1 MPVGWVANRD
11 AASISTDSDYPTDS
25 FRVYGEDGD
34 KLRGCAAVTPV
45 PEPRKQAAML
55 ENQTNLMT
63 GSQLSRR
70 RRYLLCFIILAIAT
84 LIRWLLNPVL
94 KAELPYIVLYFAI
107 MLIAWIGG
115 LGPAVLGVVLG
126 IISANYLF
134 IAPQHAWS
142 TSIGTHDLVTTFLF
156 AFIGIAT
163 GAMSEVYGRALAE
176 ARKAY
181 GLSQD
186 RQFELEYIYSSAPV
200 GLAFVDENLRYLR
213 VNDALAALNG
223 VPARDHI
230 GKSVADILPPSAVE
244 LLTPLVR
251 KVLTSR
257 TPLVDYEIQAEAPP
271 GSGELRYMK
280 LSFYPVQIGELR
292 GVHAVIEDVTTA
304 RKTEL
309 ELKSLEQQLQHA
321 VKMEAI
327 GRLAGG
333 IAHDF
338 NNLLMVISSYT
349 ELLLQQLEGDPGIA
363 RKLHAIAG
371 ATQRAARLT
380 RQLLAFSRKQT
391 LQAQVLEFDSLVAN
405 LEPLLRRILHEDID
419 LILELDCGKTKVK
432 IDPAQFEQVLMNLTL
447 NSRDAMATKG
457 TLVIHTACHQCEED
471 SVRPLFTLPA
481 GAYVEMSITDSGRG
495 MPPEVQ
501 ARIFDPFFTTKEP
514 GQGTGLGLAMVY
526 GIVKQSGG
534 YIEVN
539 SEIGQGT
546 TFRLWLPIFEEG
558 ADHSVQEPS
567 AAPLSKATILLV
579 EDEAM
584 LRQAINESLS
594 ALGYRVLEAPDGL
607 RAVDIM
613 EKEGDTIDLIL
624 SDAVMP
630 RMGGAELIQQVRA
643 RRPAMKA
650 VLMSGY
656 THAHS
661 LAVGPAGDPDPDIVI
676 LQKPFAHAELAKIIR
691 KLLSNSSQP

>member
-1 MPVGWVANRD
+1 
-11 AASISTDSDYPTDS
+11 
-25 FRVYGEDGD
+25 
-34 KLRGCAAVTPV
+34 
-45 PEPRKQAAML
+45 ML
-55 ENQTNLMT
+55 ENQTQLMT
-63 GSQLSRR
+63 GFRLSRSS
-70 RRYLLCFIILAIAT
+70 RYVICIAVLSAAT
-84 LIRWLLNPVL
+84 IVRWLLNPVL
-94 KAELPYIVLYFAI
+94 KTELPYIVLYFAI

-126 IISANYLF
+126 IVSANYLF
-134 IAPQHAWS
+134 IAPQHAWFR
-142 TSIGTHDLVTTFLF
+142 SIGLHDLVTTLLF

-163 GAMSEVYGRALAE
+163 GGMSEVYGRALTESRE
-176 ARKAY
+176 AYK
-181 GLSQD
+181 LSQD

-213 VNDALAALNG
+213 VNDDFAALNG
-223 VPARDHI
+223 APARDHF
-230 GKSVADILPPSAVE
+230 GKSLSDILPATAVE

-251 KVLTSR
+251 KVLTTH

-292 GVHAVIEDVTTA
+292 GVHAVIEDVTAA
-304 RKTEL
+304 RRTEL

-333 IAHDF
+333 VAHDF

-349 ELLLQQLEGDPGIA
+349 ELLLQQLEHDPAMA

-405 LEPLLRRILHEDID
+405 SEPLLRRVLHEDID
-419 LILELDCGKTKVK
+419 LILELDCAKAKVK
-432 IDPAQFEQVLMNLTL
+432 IDPAQFEHVLMNLTL
-447 NSRDAMATKG
+447 NSRDAMASKG
-457 TLVIHTACHQCEED
+457 RLVLQTACRRFYEE
-471 SVRPLFTLPA
+471 SVRSLFTLPA

-495 MPPEVQ
+495 MSPEVQ

-539 SEIGQGT
+539 SEVGGGT
-546 TFRLWLPIFEEG
+546 TFHIWLPIVEERVEELG
-558 ADHSVQEPS
+558 REPS
-567 AAPLSKATILLV
+567 SGQSVGATILLV
-579 EDEAM
+579 EDETI
-584 LRQAINESLS
+584 LRQAISESLS
-594 ALGYRVLEAPDGL
+594 ALGYCVLEAPDGA
-607 RAVDIM
+607 RAIEIM
-613 EKEGDTIDLIL
+613 DKEGSTVDLVL

-630 RMGGAELIQQVRA
+630 RIGGAELIQHLRA
-643 RRPAMKA
+643 RRPGMRAI
-650 VLMSGY
+650 LMSGY

-661 LAVGPAGDPDPDIVI
+661 VGAGSAGEPDPDIVV

-691 KLLSNSSQP
+691 KLLSNSLQA

>member
-1 MPVGWVANRD
+1 
-11 AASISTDSDYPTDS
+11 
-25 FRVYGEDGD
+25 
-34 KLRGCAAVTPV
+34 
-45 PEPRKQAAML
+45 ML
-55 ENQTNLMT
+55 ENQTQLMT
-63 GSQLSRR
+63 GFRLSRSS
-70 RRYLLCFIILAIAT
+70 RYVICIAVLSAAT
-84 LIRWLLNPVL
+84 IVRWLLNPVL
-94 KAELPYIVLYFAI
+94 KTELPYIVLYFAI

-126 IISANYLF
+126 IVSANYLF
-134 IAPQHAWS
+134 IAPQHAWFR
-142 TSIGTHDLVTTFLF
+142 SIGLHDLVTTLLF

-163 GAMSEVYGRALAE
+163 GGMSEVYGRALTESRE
-176 ARKAY
+176 AYK
-181 GLSQD
+181 LSQD

-223 VPARDHI
+223 APARDHF
-230 GKSVADILPPSAVE
+230 GKSLSDILPATAVE

-251 KVLTSR
+251 KVLTTH

-292 GVHAVIEDVTTA
+292 GVHAVIEDVTAA
-304 RKTEL
+304 RRTEL

-333 IAHDF
+333 VAHDF

-349 ELLLQQLEGDPGIA
+349 ELLLQQLEHDPAMA

-405 LEPLLRRILHEDID
+405 SEPLLRRVLHEDID
-419 LILELDCGKTKVK
+419 LILELDCAKAKVK
-432 IDPAQFEQVLMNLTL
+432 IDPAQFEHVLMNLTL
-447 NSRDAMATKG
+447 NSRDAMASKG
-457 TLVIHTACHQCEED
+457 RLVLQTACRRFYEE
-471 SVRPLFTLPA
+471 SVRSLFTLPA

-495 MPPEVQ
+495 MSPEVQ

-539 SEIGQGT
+539 SEVGGGT
-546 TFRLWLPIFEEG
+546 TFHIWLPIVEERVEELG
-558 ADHSVQEPS
+558 REPS
-567 AAPLSKATILLV
+567 SGQSVGATILLV
-579 EDEAM
+579 EDETI
-584 LRQAINESLS
+584 LRQAISESLS
-594 ALGYRVLEAPDGL
+594 ALGYCVLEAPDGA
-607 RAVDIM
+607 RAIDIM
-613 EKEGDTIDLIL
+613 DKEGSTVDLVL

-630 RMGGAELIQQVRA
+630 RIGGAELIQHLRA
-643 RRPAMKA
+643 RRPGMRAI
-650 VLMSGY
+650 LMSGY

-661 LAVGPAGDPDPDIVI
+661 VGAGSAGEPDPDIVV

-691 KLLSNSSQP
+691 KLLSNSLQA

>member
-1 MPVGWVANRD
+1 
-11 AASISTDSDYPTDS
+11 
-25 FRVYGEDGD
+25 
-34 KLRGCAAVTPV
+34 
-45 PEPRKQAAML
+45 ML
-55 ENQTNLMT
+55 ENQTQLMT
-63 GSQLSRR
+63 GFRLSRSS
-70 RRYLLCFIILAIAT
+70 RYVICIAVLSAAT
-84 LIRWLLNPVL
+84 IVRWLLNPVL
-94 KAELPYIVLYFAI
+94 KTELPYIVLYFAI

-126 IISANYLF
+126 IVSANYLF
-134 IAPQHAWS
+134 IAPQHAWFR
-142 TSIGTHDLVTTFLF
+142 SIGLHDLVTTLLF

-163 GAMSEVYGRALAE
+163 GGMSEVYGRALAE
-176 ARKAY
+176 SREAY
-181 GLSQD
+181 KLSQD

-213 VNDALAALNG
+213 VNDDFAALNG
-223 VPARDHI
+223 APARDHF
-230 GKSVADILPPSAVE
+230 GKSLSDILPATAVE

-251 KVLTSR
+251 KVLTTH

-292 GVHAVIEDVTTA
+292 GVHAVIEDVTAA
-304 RKTEL
+304 RRTEL

-333 IAHDF
+333 VAHDF

-349 ELLLQQLEGDPGIA
+349 ELLLQQLEHDPAMA

-405 LEPLLRRILHEDID
+405 SEPLLRRVLHEDID
-419 LILELDCGKTKVK
+419 LILELDCAKAKVK
-432 IDPAQFEQVLMNLTL
+432 IDPAQFEHVLMNLTL
-447 NSRDAMATKG
+447 NSRDAMASKG
-457 TLVIHTACHQCEED
+457 RLVLQTACRRFYEE
-471 SVRPLFTLPA
+471 SVRSLFTLPA
-481 GAYVEMSITDSGRG
+481 GAYVKMSITDSGRG
-495 MPPEVQ
+495 MSPEVQ

-539 SEIGQGT
+539 SEVGGGT
-546 TFRLWLPIFEEG
+546 TFHIWLPIVEERVEELG
-558 ADHSVQEPS
+558 REPS
-567 AAPLSKATILLV
+567 SGQSVGATILLV
-579 EDEAM
+579 EDETI
-584 LRQAINESLS
+584 LRQAISESLS
-594 ALGYRVLEAPDGL
+594 ALGYCVLEAPDGA
-607 RAVDIM
+607 RAIDIM
-613 EKEGDTIDLIL
+613 DKEGSTVDLVL

-630 RMGGAELIQQVRA
+630 RIGGAELIQHLRA
-643 RRPAMKA
+643 RRPGMRAI
-650 VLMSGY
+650 LMSGY

-661 LAVGPAGDPDPDIVI
+661 VGAGSAGEPDPDIVV

-691 KLLSNSSQP
+691 KLLSNSLQA

>member
-1 MPVGWVANRD
+1 
-11 AASISTDSDYPTDS
+11 
-25 FRVYGEDGD
+25 
-34 KLRGCAAVTPV
+34 
-45 PEPRKQAAML
+45 ML
-55 ENQTNLMT
+55 ENQTQLMT
-63 GSQLSRR
+63 GFRLSRSS
-70 RRYLLCFIILAIAT
+70 RYVICIAVLSAAT
-84 LIRWLLNPVL
+84 IVRWLLNPVL
-94 KAELPYIVLYFAI
+94 KTELPYIVLYFAI

-126 IISANYLF
+126 IVSANYLF
-134 IAPQHAWS
+134 IAPQHAWFR
-142 TSIGTHDLVTTFLF
+142 SIGLHDLVTTLLF

-163 GAMSEVYGRALAE
+163 GGMSEVYGRALAE
-176 ARKAY
+176 SREAY
-181 GLSQD
+181 KLSQD

-223 VPARDHI
+223 APARDHF
-230 GKSVADILPPSAVE
+230 GKSLSDILPATAVE

-251 KVLTSR
+251 KVLTTH

-292 GVHAVIEDVTTA
+292 GVHAVIEDVTAA
-304 RKTEL
+304 RRTEL

-333 IAHDF
+333 VAHDF

-349 ELLLQQLEGDPGIA
+349 ELLLQQLEHDPAMA

-405 LEPLLRRILHEDID
+405 SEPLLRRVLHEDID
-419 LILELDCGKTKVK
+419 LILELDCAKAKVK
-432 IDPAQFEQVLMNLTL
+432 IDPAQFEHVLMNLTL
-447 NSRDAMATKG
+447 NSRDAMASKG
-457 TLVIHTACHQCEED
+457 RLVLQTACRRFYEE
-471 SVRPLFTLPA
+471 SVRSLFTLPA
-481 GAYVEMSITDSGRG
+481 GAYVKMSITDSGRG
-495 MPPEVQ
+495 MSPEVQ

-539 SEIGQGT
+539 SEVGGGT
-546 TFRLWLPIFEEG
+546 TFHIWLPIVEERVEELG
-558 ADHSVQEPS
+558 REPS
-567 AAPLSKATILLV
+567 SGQSVGATILLV
-579 EDEAM
+579 EDETI
-584 LRQAINESLS
+584 LRQAISESLS
-594 ALGYRVLEAPDGL
+594 ALGYCVLEAPDGA
-607 RAVDIM
+607 RAIEIM
-613 EKEGDTIDLIL
+613 DKEGSTVDLVL

-630 RMGGAELIQQVRA
+630 RIGGAELIQHLRA
-643 RRPAMKA
+643 RRPGMRAI
-650 VLMSGY
+650 LMSGY

-661 LAVGPAGDPDPDIVI
+661 VGAGSAGEPDPDIVV

-691 KLLSNSSQP
+691 KLLSNSLQA

>member
-1 MPVGWVANRD
+1 
-11 AASISTDSDYPTDS
+11 
-25 FRVYGEDGD
+25 
-34 KLRGCAAVTPV
+34 
-45 PEPRKQAAML
+45 ML
-55 ENQTNLMT
+55 ENQTQLMT
-63 GSQLSRR
+63 GFRLSRSS
-70 RRYLLCFIILAIAT
+70 RYVICIAVLSAAT
-84 LIRWLLNPVL
+84 IVRWLLNPVL
-94 KAELPYIVLYFAI
+94 KTELPYIVLYFAI

-126 IISANYLF
+126 IVSANYLF
-134 IAPQHAWS
+134 IAPQHAWFR
-142 TSIGTHDLVTTFLF
+142 SIGLHDLVTTLLF

-163 GAMSEVYGRALAE
+163 GGMSEVYGRALTESRE
-176 ARKAY
+176 AYK
-181 GLSQD
+181 LSQD

-213 VNDALAALNG
+213 VNDDFAALNG
-223 VPARDHI
+223 APARDHF
-230 GKSVADILPPSAVE
+230 GKSLSDILPATAVE

-251 KVLTSR
+251 KVLTTH

-292 GVHAVIEDVTTA
+292 GVHAVIEDVTAA
-304 RKTEL
+304 RRTEL

-333 IAHDF
+333 VAHDF

-349 ELLLQQLEGDPGIA
+349 ELLLQQLEHDPAMA

-405 LEPLLRRILHEDID
+405 SEPLLRRVLHEDID
-419 LILELDCGKTKVK
+419 LILELDCAKAKVK
-432 IDPAQFEQVLMNLTL
+432 IDPAQFEHVLMNLTL
-447 NSRDAMATKG
+447 NSRDAMASKG
-457 TLVIHTACHQCEED
+457 RLVLQTACRRFYEE
-471 SVRPLFTLPA
+471 SVRSLFTLPA
-481 GAYVEMSITDSGRG
+481 GAYVKMSITDSGRG
-495 MPPEVQ
+495 MSPEVQ

-539 SEIGQGT
+539 SEVGGGT
-546 TFRLWLPIFEEG
+546 TFHIWLPIVEERVEELG
-558 ADHSVQEPS
+558 REPS
-567 AAPLSKATILLV
+567 SGQSVGATILLV
-579 EDEAM
+579 EDETI
-584 LRQAINESLS
+584 LRQAISESLS
-594 ALGYRVLEAPDGL
+594 ALGYCVLEAPDGA
-607 RAVDIM
+607 RAIDIM
-613 EKEGDTIDLIL
+613 DKEGSTVDLVL

-630 RMGGAELIQQVRA
+630 RIGGAELIQHLRA
-643 RRPAMKA
+643 RRPGMRAI
-650 VLMSGY
+650 LMSGY

-661 LAVGPAGDPDPDIVI
+661 VGAGSAGEPDPDIVV

-691 KLLSNSSQP
+691 KLLSNSLQA

>member
-1 MPVGWVANRD
+1 
-11 AASISTDSDYPTDS
+11 
-25 FRVYGEDGD
+25 
-34 KLRGCAAVTPV
+34 
-45 PEPRKQAAML
+45 ML
-55 ENQTNLMT
+55 ENQTQLMT
-63 GSQLSRR
+63 GFRLSRSS
-70 RRYLLCFIILAIAT
+70 RYVICIAVLSAAT
-84 LIRWLLNPVL
+84 IVRWLLNPVL
-94 KAELPYIVLYFAI
+94 KTELPYIVLYFAI

-126 IISANYLF
+126 IVSANYLF
-134 IAPQHAWS
+134 IAPQHAWFR
-142 TSIGTHDLVTTFLF
+142 SIGLHDLVTTLLF

-163 GAMSEVYGRALAE
+163 GGMSEVYGRALAE
-176 ARKAY
+176 SREAY
-181 GLSQD
+181 KLSQD

-223 VPARDHI
+223 APARDHF
-230 GKSVADILPPSAVE
+230 GKSLSDILPATAVE

-251 KVLTSR
+251 KVLTTH

-292 GVHAVIEDVTTA
+292 GVHAVIEDVTAA
-304 RKTEL
+304 RRTEL

-333 IAHDF
+333 VAHDF

-349 ELLLQQLEGDPGIA
+349 ELLLQQLEHDPAMA

-405 LEPLLRRILHEDID
+405 SEPLLRRVLHEDID
-419 LILELDCGKTKVK
+419 LILELDCAKAKVK
-432 IDPAQFEQVLMNLTL
+432 IDPAQFEHVLMNLTL
-447 NSRDAMATKG
+447 NSRDAMASKG
-457 TLVIHTACHQCEED
+457 RLVLQTACRRFYEE
-471 SVRPLFTLPA
+471 SVRSLFTLPA

-495 MPPEVQ
+495 MSPEVQ

-539 SEIGQGT
+539 SEVGGGT
-546 TFRLWLPIFEEG
+546 TFHIWLPIVEERVEELG
-558 ADHSVQEPS
+558 REPS
-567 AAPLSKATILLV
+567 SGQSVGATILLV
-579 EDEAM
+579 EDETI
-584 LRQAINESLS
+584 LRQAISESLS
-594 ALGYRVLEAPDGL
+594 ALGYCVLEAPDGA
-607 RAVDIM
+607 RAIEIM
-613 EKEGDTIDLIL
+613 DKEGSTVDLVL

-630 RMGGAELIQQVRA
+630 RIGGAELIQHLRA
-643 RRPAMKA
+643 RRPGMRAI
-650 VLMSGY
+650 LMSGY

-661 LAVGPAGDPDPDIVI
+661 VGAGSAGEPDPDIVV

-691 KLLSNSSQP
+691 KLLSNSLQA

>member
-1 MPVGWVANRD
+1 
-11 AASISTDSDYPTDS
+11 
-25 FRVYGEDGD
+25 
-34 KLRGCAAVTPV
+34 
-45 PEPRKQAAML
+45 ML
-55 ENQTNLMT
+55 ENQTQLMT
-63 GSQLSRR
+63 GFRLSRSS
-70 RRYLLCFIILAIAT
+70 RYVICIAVLSAAT
-84 LIRWLLNPVL
+84 IVRWLLNPVL
-94 KAELPYIVLYFAI
+94 KTELPYIVLYFAI

-126 IISANYLF
+126 IVSANYLF
-134 IAPQHAWS
+134 IAPQHAWFR
-142 TSIGTHDLVTTFLF
+142 SIGLHDLVTTLLF

-163 GAMSEVYGRALAE
+163 GGMSEVYGRALAE
-176 ARKAY
+176 SREAY
-181 GLSQD
+181 KLSQD

-223 VPARDHI
+223 APARDHF
-230 GKSVADILPPSAVE
+230 GKSLSDILPATAVE

-251 KVLTSR
+251 KVLTTH

-292 GVHAVIEDVTTA
+292 GVHAVIEDVTAA
-304 RKTEL
+304 RRTEL

-333 IAHDF
+333 VAHDF

-349 ELLLQQLEGDPGIA
+349 ELLLQQLEHDPAMA

-405 LEPLLRRILHEDID
+405 SEPLLRRVLHEDID
-419 LILELDCGKTKVK
+419 LILELDCAKAKVK
-432 IDPAQFEQVLMNLTL
+432 IDPAQFEHVLMNLTL
-447 NSRDAMATKG
+447 NSRDAMASKG
-457 TLVIHTACHQCEED
+457 RLVLQTACRRFYEE
-471 SVRPLFTLPA
+471 SVRSLFTLPA

-495 MPPEVQ
+495 MSPEVQ

-539 SEIGQGT
+539 SEVGGGT
-546 TFRLWLPIFEEG
+546 TFHIWLPIVEERVEELG
-558 ADHSVQEPS
+558 REPS
-567 AAPLSKATILLV
+567 SGQSVGATILLV
-579 EDEAM
+579 EDETI
-584 LRQAINESLS
+584 LRQAISESLS
-594 ALGYRVLEAPDGL
+594 ALGYCVLEAPDGA
-607 RAVDIM
+607 RAIDIM
-613 EKEGDTIDLIL
+613 DKEGSTVDLVL

-630 RMGGAELIQQVRA
+630 RIGGAELIQHLRA
-643 RRPAMKA
+643 RRPGMRAI
-650 VLMSGY
+650 LMSGY

-661 LAVGPAGDPDPDIVI
+661 VGAGSAGEPDPDIVV

-691 KLLSNSSQP
+691 KLLSNSLQA

>member
-1 MPVGWVANRD
+1 
-11 AASISTDSDYPTDS
+11 
-25 FRVYGEDGD
+25 
-34 KLRGCAAVTPV
+34 
-45 PEPRKQAAML
+45 ML
-55 ENQTNLMT
+55 ENQTQLMT
-63 GSQLSRR
+63 GFRLSRSS
-70 RRYLLCFIILAIAT
+70 RYVICIAVLSAAT
-84 LIRWLLNPVL
+84 IVRWLLNPVL
-94 KAELPYIVLYFAI
+94 KTELPYIVLYFAI

-126 IISANYLF
+126 IVSANYLF
-134 IAPQHAWS
+134 IAPQHAWFR
-142 TSIGTHDLVTTFLF
+142 SIGLHDLVTTLLF

-163 GAMSEVYGRALAE
+163 GGMSEVYGRALAE
-176 ARKAY
+176 SREAY
-181 GLSQD
+181 KLSQD

-213 VNDALAALNG
+213 VNDDFAALNG
-223 VPARDHI
+223 APARDHF
-230 GKSVADILPPSAVE
+230 GKSLSDILPATAVE

-251 KVLTSR
+251 KVLTTH

-292 GVHAVIEDVTTA
+292 GVHAVIEDVTAA
-304 RKTEL
+304 RRTEL

-333 IAHDF
+333 VAHDF

-349 ELLLQQLEGDPGIA
+349 ELLLQQLEHDPAMA

-405 LEPLLRRILHEDID
+405 SEPLLRRVLHEDID
-419 LILELDCGKTKVK
+419 LILELDCAKAKVK
-432 IDPAQFEQVLMNLTL
+432 IDPAQFEHVLMNLTL
-447 NSRDAMATKG
+447 NSRDAMASKG
-457 TLVIHTACHQCEED
+457 RLVLQTACRRFYEE
-471 SVRPLFTLPA
+471 SVRSLFTLPA

-495 MPPEVQ
+495 MSPEVQ

-539 SEIGQGT
+539 SEVGGGT
-546 TFRLWLPIFEEG
+546 TFHIWLPIVEERVEELG
-558 ADHSVQEPS
+558 REPS
-567 AAPLSKATILLV
+567 SGQSVGATILLV
-579 EDEAM
+579 EDETI
-584 LRQAINESLS
+584 LRQAISESLS
-594 ALGYRVLEAPDGL
+594 ALGYCVLEAPDGA
-607 RAVDIM
+607 RAIEIM
-613 EKEGDTIDLIL
+613 DKEGSTVDLVL

-630 RMGGAELIQQVRA
+630 RIGGAELIQHLRA
-643 RRPAMKA
+643 RRPGMRAI
-650 VLMSGY
+650 LMSGY

-661 LAVGPAGDPDPDIVI
+661 VGAGSAGEPDPDIVV

-691 KLLSNSSQP
+691 KLLSNSLQA

>member
-1 MPVGWVANRD
+1 
-11 AASISTDSDYPTDS
+11 
-25 FRVYGEDGD
+25 
-34 KLRGCAAVTPV
+34 
-45 PEPRKQAAML
+45 ML
-55 ENQTNLMT
+55 ENQTQLMT
-63 GSQLSRR
+63 GFRLSRSS
-70 RRYLLCFIILAIAT
+70 RYLICIALLGVAT
-84 LIRWLLNPVL
+84 VVRLLLNPVL
-94 KAELPYIVLYFAI
+94 KTELPYIVLYFAI

-134 IAPQHAWS
+134 MAPQHAWS
-142 TSIGTHDLVTTFLF
+142 TSIGMHDLVTTLLF

-163 GAMSEVYGRALAE
+163 GGMSEVYGRALAE
-176 ARKAY
+176 SREAY
-181 GLSQD
+181 KLSQD
-186 RQFELEYIYSSAPV
+186 RQFELEHIYSSAPV

-223 VPARDHI
+223 APPSAHV
-230 GKSVADILPPSAVE
+230 GKSVSDILPASAVA

-251 KVLTSR
+251 KVLATR

-292 GVHAVIEDVTTA
+292 GVHAVIEDVTAA
-304 RKTEL
+304 RRTEL

-333 IAHDF
+333 VAHDF

-349 ELLLQQLEGDPGIA
+349 ELLLQQLEHDPAIA
-363 RKLHAIAG
+363 RKLQAIAG

-405 LEPLLRRILHEDID
+405 SEPLLRRVLHEDID
-419 LILELDCGKTKVK
+419 LIMELHCAKTKVK
-432 IDPAQFEQVLMNLTL
+432 IDPAQFEHVLMNLTL
-447 NSRDAMATKG
+447 NSRDAMTSKG
-457 TLVIHTACHQCEED
+457 RLVIHTACRRYDEE
-471 SVRPLFTLPA
+471 SVRSLFTLPA

-495 MPPEVQ
+495 MSPEVQ

-539 SEIGQGT
+539 SEVGQGT
-546 TFRLWLPIFEEG
+546 TFHVWLPIVEG
-558 ADHSVQEPS
+558 WAEQSVQEPS
-567 AAPLSKATILLV
+567 SALSTGATILLV
-579 EDEAM
+579 EDETI
-584 LRQAINESLS
+584 LRQAISESLS
-594 ALGYRVLEAPDGL
+594 ALGYRVLEAPDGA
-607 RAVDIM
+607 RAIEIM
-613 EKEGDTIDLIL
+613 DTEGGTVDLIL

-630 RMGGAELIQQVRA
+630 RIGGAELIHHVRA
-643 RRPAMKA
+643 GRPRMKA
-650 VLMSGY
+650 ILMSGY
-656 THAHS
+656 AHAHS
-661 LAVGPAGDPDPDIVI
+661 VGAGSAGEPDPDIVV

-691 KLLSNSSQP
+691 KLLSNSRQS

>member
-1 MPVGWVANRD
+1 
-11 AASISTDSDYPTDS
+11 
-25 FRVYGEDGD
+25 
-34 KLRGCAAVTPV
+34 
-45 PEPRKQAAML
+45 ML
-55 ENQTNLMT
+55 ENQTQLMT
-63 GSQLSRR
+63 GFRLSRSS
-70 RRYLLCFIILAIAT
+70 RYVICIAVLSAAT
-84 LIRWLLNPVL
+84 IVRWLLNPVL
-94 KAELPYIVLYFAI
+94 KTELPYIVLYFAI

-126 IISANYLF
+126 IVSANYLF
-134 IAPQHAWS
+134 IAPQHAWFR
-142 TSIGTHDLVTTFLF
+142 SIGLHDLVTTLLF

-163 GAMSEVYGRALAE
+163 GGMSEVYGRALTESRE
-176 ARKAY
+176 AYK
-181 GLSQD
+181 LSQD

-213 VNDALAALNG
+213 VNDDFAALNG
-223 VPARDHI
+223 APARDHF
-230 GKSVADILPPSAVE
+230 GKSLSDILPATAVE

-251 KVLTSR
+251 KVLTTH

-292 GVHAVIEDVTTA
+292 GVHAVIEDVTAA
-304 RKTEL
+304 RRTEL

-333 IAHDF
+333 VAHDF

-349 ELLLQQLEGDPGIA
+349 ELLLQQLEHDPAMA

-405 LEPLLRRILHEDID
+405 SEPLLRRVLHEDID
-419 LILELDCGKTKVK
+419 LILELDCAKAKVK
-432 IDPAQFEQVLMNLTL
+432 IDPAQFEHVLMNLTL
-447 NSRDAMATKG
+447 NSRDAMASKG
-457 TLVIHTACHQCEED
+457 RLVLQTACRRFYEE
-471 SVRPLFTLPA
+471 SVRSLFTLPA

-495 MPPEVQ
+495 MSPEVQ

-539 SEIGQGT
+539 SEVGGGT
-546 TFRLWLPIFEEG
+546 TFHIWLPIVEERVEELG
-558 ADHSVQEPS
+558 REPS
-567 AAPLSKATILLV
+567 SGQSVGATILLV
-579 EDEAM
+579 EDETI
-584 LRQAINESLS
+584 LRQAISESLS
-594 ALGYRVLEAPDGL
+594 ALGYCVLEAPDGA
-607 RAVDIM
+607 RAIDIM
-613 EKEGDTIDLIL
+613 DKEGSTVDLVL

-630 RMGGAELIQQVRA
+630 RIGGAELIQHLRA
-643 RRPAMKA
+643 RRPGMRAI
-650 VLMSGY
+650 LMSGY

-661 LAVGPAGDPDPDIVI
+661 VGAGSAGEPDPDIVV

-691 KLLSNSSQP
+691 KLLSNSLQA

>member
-1 MPVGWVANRD
+1 
-11 AASISTDSDYPTDS
+11 
-25 FRVYGEDGD
+25 
-34 KLRGCAAVTPV
+34 
-45 PEPRKQAAML
+45 ML
-55 ENQTNLMT
+55 ENQTQLMT
-63 GSQLSRR
+63 GFRLSRSS
-70 RRYLLCFIILAIAT
+70 RYVICIAVLSAAT
-84 LIRWLLNPVL
+84 IVRWLLNPVL
-94 KAELPYIVLYFAI
+94 KTELPYIVLYFAI

-126 IISANYLF
+126 IVSANYLF
-134 IAPQHAWS
+134 IAPQHAWFR
-142 TSIGTHDLVTTFLF
+142 SIGLHDLVTTLLF

-163 GAMSEVYGRALAE
+163 GGMSEVYGRALTESRE
-176 ARKAY
+176 AYK
-181 GLSQD
+181 LSQD

-223 VPARDHI
+223 APARDHF
-230 GKSVADILPPSAVE
+230 GKSLSDILPATAVE

-251 KVLTSR
+251 KVLTTH

-292 GVHAVIEDVTTA
+292 GVHAVIEDVTAA
-304 RKTEL
+304 RRTEL

-333 IAHDF
+333 VAHDF

-349 ELLLQQLEGDPGIA
+349 ELLLQQLEHDPAMA

-405 LEPLLRRILHEDID
+405 SEPLLRRVLHEDID
-419 LILELDCGKTKVK
+419 LILELDCAKAKVK
-432 IDPAQFEQVLMNLTL
+432 IDPAQFEHVLMNLTL
-447 NSRDAMATKG
+447 NSRDAMASKG
-457 TLVIHTACHQCEED
+457 RLVLQTACRRFYEE
-471 SVRPLFTLPA
+471 SVRSLFTLPA
-481 GAYVEMSITDSGRG
+481 GAYVKMSITDSGRG
-495 MPPEVQ
+495 MSPEVQ

-539 SEIGQGT
+539 SEVGGGT
-546 TFRLWLPIFEEG
+546 TFHIWLPIVEERVEELG
-558 ADHSVQEPS
+558 REPS
-567 AAPLSKATILLV
+567 SGQSVGATILLV
-579 EDEAM
+579 EDETI
-584 LRQAINESLS
+584 LRQAISESLS
-594 ALGYRVLEAPDGL
+594 ALGYCVLEAPDGA
-607 RAVDIM
+607 RAIDIM
-613 EKEGDTIDLIL
+613 DKEGSTVDLVL

-630 RMGGAELIQQVRA
+630 RIGGAELIQHLRA
-643 RRPAMKA
+643 RRPGMRAI
-650 VLMSGY
+650 LMSGY

-661 LAVGPAGDPDPDIVI
+661 VGAGSAGEPDPDIVV

-691 KLLSNSSQP
+691 KLLSNSLQA

>member
-1 MPVGWVANRD
+1 
-11 AASISTDSDYPTDS
+11 
-25 FRVYGEDGD
+25 
-34 KLRGCAAVTPV
+34 
-45 PEPRKQAAML
+45 ML
-55 ENQTNLMT
+55 ENQTQLMT
-63 GSQLSRR
+63 GFRLSRSS
-70 RRYLLCFIILAIAT
+70 RYVICIAVLSAAT
-84 LIRWLLNPVL
+84 IVRWLLNPVL
-94 KAELPYIVLYFAI
+94 KTELPYIVLYFAI

-126 IISANYLF
+126 IVSANYLF
-134 IAPQHAWS
+134 IAPQHAWFR
-142 TSIGTHDLVTTFLF
+142 SIGLHDLVTTLLF

-163 GAMSEVYGRALAE
+163 GGMSEVYGRALTESRE
-176 ARKAY
+176 AYK
-181 GLSQD
+181 LSQD

-223 VPARDHI
+223 APARDHF
-230 GKSVADILPPSAVE
+230 GKSLSDILPATAVE

-251 KVLTSR
+251 KVLTTH

-292 GVHAVIEDVTTA
+292 GVHAVIEDVTAA
-304 RKTEL
+304 RRTEL

-333 IAHDF
+333 VAHDF

-349 ELLLQQLEGDPGIA
+349 ELLLQQLEHDPAMA

-405 LEPLLRRILHEDID
+405 SEPLLRRVLHEDID
-419 LILELDCGKTKVK
+419 LILELDCAKAKVK
-432 IDPAQFEQVLMNLTL
+432 IDPAQFEHVLMNLTL
-447 NSRDAMATKG
+447 NSRDAMASKG
-457 TLVIHTACHQCEED
+457 RLVLQTACRRFYEE
-471 SVRPLFTLPA
+471 SVRSLFTLPA
-481 GAYVEMSITDSGRG
+481 GAYVKMSITDSGRG
-495 MPPEVQ
+495 MSPEVQ

-539 SEIGQGT
+539 SEVGGGT
-546 TFRLWLPIFEEG
+546 TFHIWLPIVEERVEELG
-558 ADHSVQEPS
+558 REPS
-567 AAPLSKATILLV
+567 SGQSVGATILLV
-579 EDEAM
+579 EDETI
-584 LRQAINESLS
+584 LRQAISESLS
-594 ALGYRVLEAPDGL
+594 ALGYCVLEAPDGA
-607 RAVDIM
+607 RAIEIM
-613 EKEGDTIDLIL
+613 DKEGSTVDLVL

-630 RMGGAELIQQVRA
+630 RIGGAELIQHLRA
-643 RRPAMKA
+643 RRPGMRAI
-650 VLMSGY
+650 LMSGY

-661 LAVGPAGDPDPDIVI
+661 VGAGSAGEPDPDIVV

-691 KLLSNSSQP
+691 KLLSNSLQA

>member
-1 MPVGWVANRD
+1 
-11 AASISTDSDYPTDS
+11 
-25 FRVYGEDGD
+25 
-34 KLRGCAAVTPV
+34 
-45 PEPRKQAAML
+45 ML
-55 ENQTNLMT
+55 ENQTQLMT
-63 GSQLSRR
+63 GFRLSRSS
-70 RRYLLCFIILAIAT
+70 RYVICIAVLSAAT
-84 LIRWLLNPVL
+84 IVRWLLNPVL
-94 KAELPYIVLYFAI
+94 KTELPYIVLYFAI

-126 IISANYLF
+126 IVSANYLF
-134 IAPQHAWS
+134 IAPQHAWFR
-142 TSIGTHDLVTTFLF
+142 SIGLHDLVTTLLF

-163 GAMSEVYGRALAE
+163 GGMSEVYGRALAE
-176 ARKAY
+176 SREAY
-181 GLSQD
+181 KLSQD

-223 VPARDHI
+223 APARDHF
-230 GKSVADILPPSAVE
+230 GKSLSDILPATAVE

-251 KVLTSR
+251 KVLTTH

-280 LSFYPVQIGELR
+280 LSFYPVQIGELG
-292 GVHAVIEDVTTA
+292 GVHAVIEDVTAA
-304 RKTEL
+304 RRTEL

-333 IAHDF
+333 VAHDF

-349 ELLLQQLEGDPGIA
+349 ELLLQQLEHDPAMA

-405 LEPLLRRILHEDID
+405 SEPLLRRVLHEDID
-419 LILELDCGKTKVK
+419 LILELDCAKAKVK
-432 IDPAQFEQVLMNLTL
+432 IDPAQFEHVLMNLTL
-447 NSRDAMATKG
+447 NSRDAMASKG
-457 TLVIHTACHQCEED
+457 RLVLQTACRRFYEE
-471 SVRPLFTLPA
+471 SVRSLFTLPA
-481 GAYVEMSITDSGRG
+481 GAYVKMSITDSGRG
-495 MPPEVQ
+495 MSPEVQ

-539 SEIGQGT
+539 SEVGGGT
-546 TFRLWLPIFEEG
+546 TFHIWLPIVEERVEELG
-558 ADHSVQEPS
+558 REPS
-567 AAPLSKATILLV
+567 SGQSVGATILLV
-579 EDEAM
+579 EDETI
-584 LRQAINESLS
+584 LRQAISESLS
-594 ALGYRVLEAPDGL
+594 ALGYCVLEAPDGA
-607 RAVDIM
+607 RAIEIM
-613 EKEGDTIDLIL
+613 DKEGSTVDLVL

-630 RMGGAELIQQVRA
+630 RIGGAELIQHLRA
-643 RRPAMKA
+643 RRPGMRAI
-650 VLMSGY
+650 LMSGY

-661 LAVGPAGDPDPDIVI
+661 VGAGSAGEPDPDIVV

-691 KLLSNSSQP
+691 KLLSNSLQA

>member
-1 MPVGWVANRD
+1 
-11 AASISTDSDYPTDS
+11 
-25 FRVYGEDGD
+25 
-34 KLRGCAAVTPV
+34 
-45 PEPRKQAAML
+45 ML
-55 ENQTNLMT
+55 ENQTQLMT
-63 GSQLSRR
+63 GFRLSRSS
-70 RRYLLCFIILAIAT
+70 RYVICIAVLSAAT
-84 LIRWLLNPVL
+84 IVRWLLNPVL
-94 KAELPYIVLYFAI
+94 KTELPYIVLYFAI

-126 IISANYLF
+126 IVSANYLF
-134 IAPQHAWS
+134 IAPQHAWFR
-142 TSIGTHDLVTTFLF
+142 SIGLHDLVTTLLF

-163 GAMSEVYGRALAE
+163 GGMSEVYGRALTESRE
-176 ARKAY
+176 AYK
-181 GLSQD
+181 LSQD

-213 VNDALAALNG
+213 VNDDFAALNG
-223 VPARDHI
+223 APARDHF
-230 GKSVADILPPSAVE
+230 GKSLSDILPATAVE

-251 KVLTSR
+251 KVLTTH

-292 GVHAVIEDVTTA
+292 GVHAVIEDVTAA
-304 RKTEL
+304 RRTEL

-333 IAHDF
+333 VAHDF

-349 ELLLQQLEGDPGIA
+349 ELLLQQLEHDPAMA

-405 LEPLLRRILHEDID
+405 SEPLLRRVLHEDID
-419 LILELDCGKTKVK
+419 LILELDCAKAKVK
-432 IDPAQFEQVLMNLTL
+432 IDPAQFEHVLMNLTL
-447 NSRDAMATKG
+447 NSRDAMASKG
-457 TLVIHTACHQCEED
+457 RLVLQTACRRFYEE
-471 SVRPLFTLPA
+471 SVRSLFTLPA
-481 GAYVEMSITDSGRG
+481 GAYVKMSITDSGRG
-495 MPPEVQ
+495 MSPEVQ

-539 SEIGQGT
+539 SEVGGGT
-546 TFRLWLPIFEEG
+546 TFHIWLPIVEERVEELG
-558 ADHSVQEPS
+558 REPS
-567 AAPLSKATILLV
+567 SGQSVGATILLV
-579 EDEAM
+579 EDETI
-584 LRQAINESLS
+584 LRQAISESLS
-594 ALGYRVLEAPDGL
+594 ALGYCVLEAPDGA
-607 RAVDIM
+607 RAIEIM
-613 EKEGDTIDLIL
+613 DKEGSTVDLVL

-630 RMGGAELIQQVRA
+630 RIGGAELIQHLRA
-643 RRPAMKA
+643 RRPGMRAI
-650 VLMSGY
+650 LMSGY

-661 LAVGPAGDPDPDIVI
+661 VGAGSAGEPDPDIVV

-691 KLLSNSSQP
+691 KLLSNSLQA